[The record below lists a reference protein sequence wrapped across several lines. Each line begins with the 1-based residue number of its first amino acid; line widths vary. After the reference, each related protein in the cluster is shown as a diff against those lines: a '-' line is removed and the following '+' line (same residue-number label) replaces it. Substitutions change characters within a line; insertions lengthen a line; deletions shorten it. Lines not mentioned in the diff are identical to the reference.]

1 MTPPLASA
9 KGVIFMCGKLRH
21 MTTVAK
27 QAISNSDRMMLKNA
41 RKSIGEIAEIT
52 CIPAQNVAAR
62 MQELLEAHDWM
73 TDRQQERLLIMEM
86 EEFIQN
92 ARDMLEN
99 ADLENYAPI
108 AAVVLKGMTT
118 VGNRMDSRK
127 SILDD
132 DINKITM
139 AQGRLMGQVVDIA
152 LTHVRA
158 TLKERYPETDDEEID
173 VLLMEGM
180 TLASRQIDKAV
191 LV

>member
-1 MTPPLASA
+1 
-9 KGVIFMCGKLRH
+9 
-21 MTTVAK
+21 
-27 QAISNSDRMMLKNA
+27 
-41 RKSIGEIAEIT
+41 
-52 CIPAQNVAAR
+52 
-62 MQELLEAHDWM
+62 
-73 TDRQQERLLIMEM
+73 M